1 MVSIKLQKTND
12 HTYNNYM
19 NVIVTEIK
27 ALFVE
32 NSYSQVT
39 VELGKVTPIKFH
51 VQDMYGRLFY
61 NNLFNIEYDVISS
74 NEDIFTVSIDTT
86 KNFINIHPKR

>member
-12 HTYNNYM
+12 NSYNNYM

-27 ALFVE
+27 ALFLE
-32 NSYSQVT
+32 NSYSQVSAE
-39 VELGKVTPIKFH
+39 VGKITPVKFY

-61 NNLFNIEYDVISS
+61 NNLFNVEYDVISS
-74 NEDIFTVSIDTT
+74 N
-86 KNFINIHPKR
+86 